1 MTTSGFWVTGIWAP
15 TFLQEAVTQT
25 LLFSVVIAF
34 SSLSADLESRLKPP
48 SAHCATPSCLMTM
61 MAQAKK
67 RRTSTFARAKV
78 SHCVSTKWI
87 FSLTF
92 QEGVRCLHYGIV
104 LVSSKTKQMLIGLRT
119 TIHWFCSAAF
129 WLLQNLPPFPG
140 STFRILYDGCL
151 CRFLLRAKLYF
162 LKKLFT
168 SCTSFQVNEFPF

>member
-1 MTTSGFWVTGIWAP
+1 MVIFPLKKSNLLNCKKYFILQSSQFWSFVNWSAVMQASNFSGVTSY
-15 TFLQEAVTQT
+15 
-25 LLFSVVIAF
+25 

-48 SAHCATPSCLMTM
+48 SAYCATPSCLMTT

-119 TIHWFCSAAF
+119 IHWFCSAAF

-140 STFRILYDGCL
+140 SPSKI
-151 CRFLLRAKLYF
+151 
-162 LKKLFT
+162 
-168 SCTSFQVNEFPF
+168 

>member
-1 MTTSGFWVTGIWAP
+1 MTQNQLTRSQRTRIGYFEIWNNSCISINLAYLRKIWPPALFFSGVT
-15 TFLQEAVTQT
+15 
-25 LLFSVVIAF
+25 AF
-34 SSLSADLESRLKPP
+34 SYLSADLESRLKPP
-48 SAHCATPSCLMTM
+48 SVAYCATPSCLMTM

-67 RRTSTFARAKV
+67 RRTSTAFARAKV

-119 TIHWFCSAAF
+119 IHWFCSAAF

-140 STFRILYDGCL
+140 PSSRI
-151 CRFLLRAKLYF
+151 
-162 LKKLFT
+162 
-168 SCTSFQVNEFPF
+168 